1 MNYSDFKKQVDLSKK
16 ALCQEV
22 FAENRERIRIKKEV
36 TVVKNLEKI
45 FSATLKISNKK
56 GFQAMSMRDLSRETG
71 MSMGALYAYFPG
83 KEALVAMLQRQRRSV
98 TRRIFEERIAAAP
111 APPQRLEAAVRT
123 HLYLS
128 EAMQPWFY
136 FSFMEAKNLAPD
148 EQKNAVLSERYT
160 EGVFAE
166 ILEDGQRLGLFEKID
181 ARLLAS
187 IIKAML
193 QDWYLKRG
201 KYARRNVDV
210 DRYAEFILA
219 FTGTYLDVNRSDPKD
234 ADADFELNGE
244 TP

>member
-1 MNYSDFKKQVDLSKK
+1 MNFAEFKKQVDLSKK

-22 FAENRERIRIKKEV
+22 FAENRERIRIKKEA

-83 KEALVAMLQRQRRSV
+83 KEELVAMLQRQRRSV
-98 TRRIFEERIAAAP
+98 TQRIFEERIAAEP
-111 APPQRLEAAVRT
+111 DPPKRLESAVRT

-136 FSFMEAKNLAPD
+136 FSFMEAKNLAAE
-148 EQKNAVLSERYT
+148 EQEKAVLSERYT
-160 EGVFAE
+160 EGVFAD
-166 ILEDGQRLGLFEKID
+166 ILQDGQQLGAFRKID

-187 IIKAML
+187 IIKSML

-201 KYARRNVDV
+201 KYARRNVSV
-210 DRYAEFILA
+210 DRYAEFILGFIRA
-219 FTGTYLDVNRSDPKD
+219 YLEVKNPDP
-234 ADADFELNGE
+234 
-244 TP
+244 